1 MWRIANYTIIIIR
14 NNIMTNK
21 KKVLVG
27 SFAAVIAAGA
37 LGVSVTS
44 AHFGPECQNHA
55 AVEEAIRN
63 NNSKA
68 FRASAKK
75 RSRSDKLNT
84 RKEFSAIATAHNLR
98 REGKL
103 KQARQTL
110 EEVGIEHPGR
120 DMRRYRRGANIKD
133 AIENNDWN
141 EFKQISENKKIGNII
156 NTRDKFELFVEAH
169 ELHQMN
175 RHDEAHQIMDTLGLR
190 HK

>member
-1 MWRIANYTIIIIR
+1 
-14 NNIMTNK
+14 MTNK
-21 KKVLVG
+21 KRVLVG

-68 FRASAKK
+68 FRAPAKK
-75 RSRSDKLNT
+75 RSRADKLNT
-84 RKEFSAIATAHNLR
+84 RKEFSAITTAHNLR
-98 REGKL
+98 RDGKH

-110 EEVGIEHPGR
+110 EEIGIEYPGR
-120 DMRRYRRGANIKD
+120 NTRKHKRDANIKG
-133 AIENNDWN
+133 AIEKNNWTQ
-141 EFKQISENKKIGNII
+141 FKQMSEGKRIGNII

-175 RHDEAHQIMDTLGLR
+175 RHAEAHQIMSRLGLH
-190 HK
+190 HKK